1 MLPVDIPDGNIEL
14 ELLGEGLK
22 VKAYVG
28 LDASGER
35 CFIMAWKASKEDMEA
50 LALSGVIGI
59 KVMGVVL
66 PPLALYTVN
75 KKGEANVE

>member
-1 MLPVDIPDGNIEL
+1 MLPVNIPDGNIEL

-35 CFIMAWKASKEDMEA
+35 CFIMAWKCSKEDLEA
-50 LALSGVIGI
+50 IKASGVIGV

-75 KKGEANVE
+75 IKGDVNVE